1 MSTSFRKRDTCS
13 IRELAQ
19 FIGTLTAACP
29 AVKYGWLYTKRLEQ
43 LKCSALEANN
53 YNYNC
58 IVVLP
63 HNFIHIDNDLICSTH
78 PLANRLTLVAA
89 KLSGRGFN

>member
-43 LKCSALEANN
+43 LN
-53 YNYNC
+53 
-58 IVVLP
+58 
-63 HNFIHIDNDLICSTH
+63 STH